1 MRGGDG
7 RGGRAR
13 EGRAWGWREI
23 LVASWIAKSCC
34 STWDWG
40 LARARA
46 HAPISRSASCV
57 HGTIDMGRIGSL
69 MNVPLHVLSLVEDL
83 MVVRATH
90 RSTRRLT
97 LTRVFC
103 KK

>member
-1 MRGGDG
+1 
-7 RGGRAR
+7 
-13 EGRAWGWREI
+13 
-23 LVASWIAKSCC
+23 
-34 STWDWG
+34 
-40 LARARA
+40 
-46 HAPISRSASCV
+46 
-57 HGTIDMGRIGSL
+57 
-69 MNVPLHVLSLVEDL
+69 MNAPLHVLSLVEDL

>member
-1 MRGGDG
+1 MMDEGDG
-7 RGGRAR
+7 ERGSRVGLAR
-13 EGRAWGWREI
+13 DY
-23 LVASWIAKSCC
+23 VASWIAKSCC

-46 HAPISRSASCV
+46 HAPIVRSAPCV
-57 HGTIDMGRIGSL
+57 HGTIDTERIGSL
-69 MNVPLHVLSLVEDL
+69 MNAPLHVLSLVEDL

>member
-1 MRGGDG
+1 VRDAGDG
-7 RGGRAR
+7 DEGVARGAGAR
-13 EGRAWGWREI
+13 LRRELDSEKLLFHVGLGSRPRVHTRRSYAQR
-23 LVASWIAKSCC
+23 LVFTAR
-34 STWDWG
+34 STWDG
-40 LARARA
+40 CKARNA
-46 HAPISRSASCV
+46 
-57 HGTIDMGRIGSL
+57 
-69 MNVPLHVLSLVEDL
+69 PLHVLSLVEDL

>member
-1 MRGGDG
+1 MGL
-7 RGGRAR
+7 AR
-13 EGRAWGWREI
+13 DY
-23 LVASWIAKSCC
+23 VASWIAKSCC

-40 LARARA
+40 LSRARA
-46 HAPISRSASCV
+46 HAPIVRGASCV
-57 HGTIDMGRIGSL
+57 DGTIDMGRIGSL